1 MIFVGVDAGGTHAR
15 CAAISSTGAVVGR
28 VGGPGANVHR
38 HGLQG
43 SGRSL
48 VGLVRAALGDTP
60 PGAPVFAAVCAA
72 GLDTKEVEAAL
83 ADGLRQAAPE
93 IDWSLANDAMG
104 AWKGAFGTGSSG
116 VVAISGTGSVA
127 FARNGA
133 REARAGG
140 WGALLGDE
148 GSGYDIGRRALIAV
162 LREHDH
168 IGPRTS
174 LRGPVLRQL
183 GLTEPQSIIDHMHF
197 HMQPSDV
204 AALAPLVLDH
214 ASTGDQEA
222 ERIVDAAAAALV
234 EFARAAATAVRGEDD
249 PPTPF
254 ALVGGVSEDAWFR
267 ARVRLR
273 STLPALCLSWREAQ
287 ASPIV
292 GSVRLAMEAAITACP
307 GLIGN
312 IELTPHL
319 TAAIEAAA

>member
-1 MIFVGVDAGGTHAR
+1 MIFVGVDAGGTRAR
-15 CAAISSTGAVVGR
+15 CAAISSTGTVIGR
-28 VGGPGANVHR
+28 VTGPGANVHR
-38 HGLQG
+38 HGPQA

-60 PGAPVFAAVCAA
+60 PGAPVYAAVCAA

-83 ADGLRQAAPE
+83 ADGLREAAPD

-104 AWKGAFGTGSSG
+104 AWMGAFGTGSSG

-162 LREHDH
+162 LRQHDRV
-168 IGPRTS
+168 GPPTALS
-174 LRGPVLRQL
+174 GPVLRQL

-197 HMQPSDV
+197 RMQPSDV
-204 AALAPLVLDH
+204 AALAPVVLRH
-214 ASTGDQEA
+214 ASAGDPVA
-222 ERIVDAAAAALV
+222 ERIVEAAAAALV
-234 EFARAAATAVRGEDD
+234 EFAGAAAAAVRGEGD

-254 ALVGGVSEDAWFR
+254 ALVGGVSGDALFR

-273 STLPALCLSWREAQ
+273 SSGPARCLSWQQAQ

-292 GSVRLAMEAAITACP
+292 GSVRLAMEAAATACP
-307 GLIGN
+307 GLIGT

>member
-1 MIFVGVDAGGTHAR
+1 MIFLGIDAGGTHAR
-15 CAAISSTGAVVGR
+15 CAAISSAGAIVGR
-28 VGGPGANVHR
+28 AGGPGANVHR
-38 HGLQG
+38 HGPQA
-43 SGRSL
+43 SGRAL
-48 VGLVRAALGDTP
+48 AHLARRALGDTP
-60 PGAPVFAAVCAA
+60 SGTPVSAAVCAA
-72 GLDTKEVEAAL
+72 GLDTREVESAL
-83 ADGLRQAAPE
+83 GNELRDAAPD
-93 IDWSLANDAMG
+93 IDWVLANDAMG

-127 FARNGA
+127 LARHDG
-133 REARAGG
+133 RQARAGG

-222 ERIVDAAAAALV
+222 ERIVDAAAAAL
-234 EFARAAATAVRGEDD
+234 EFASGAAAAVRGDGA

-254 ALVGGVSEDAWFR
+254 ALMGGVSEDAYFDE
-267 ARVRLR
+267 RVRLR
-273 STLPALCLSWREAQ
+273 STDPAVCLSWQKPE

-292 GSVRLAMEAAITACP
+292 GSVLLAMEAAGSKYP
-307 GLIGN
+307 GRA
-312 IELTPHL
+312 ERVALTPHL
-319 TAAIEAAA
+319 AAAIEVGL